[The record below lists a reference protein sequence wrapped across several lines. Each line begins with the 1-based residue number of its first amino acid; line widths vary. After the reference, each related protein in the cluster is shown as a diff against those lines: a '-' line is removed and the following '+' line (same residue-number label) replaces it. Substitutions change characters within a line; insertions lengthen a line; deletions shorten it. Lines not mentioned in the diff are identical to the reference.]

1 MMDGRGKSDSPIVP
15 KKLPNKA
22 VEPAAEAVEERG
34 LAKGNPQER
43 NALRTQSRACAH
55 SALGRIRQAARE
67 DGKQRF
73 TALLHHVYDTDI
85 LRSAYFA
92 MKRTPPPV
100 SMARRGNTTGN
111 GWRSVSGVC
120 PNG

>member
-67 DGKQRF
+67 DGNSGSPRF
-73 TALLHHVYDTDI
+73 FTT
-85 LRSAYFA
+85 
-92 MKRTPPPV
+92 
-100 SMARRGNTTGN
+100 SMTRISCDRRIS
-111 GWRSVSGVC
+111 R
-120 PNG
+120 